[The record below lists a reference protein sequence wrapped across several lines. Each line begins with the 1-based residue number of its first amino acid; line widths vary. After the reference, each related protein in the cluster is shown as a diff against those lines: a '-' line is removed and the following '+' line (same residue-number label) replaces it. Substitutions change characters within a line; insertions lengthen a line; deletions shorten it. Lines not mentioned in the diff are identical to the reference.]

1 MLFFEELH
9 ISTGVTAVIGSGGKS
24 TLLLTLGRE
33 LAERGSVLLCTTT
46 RFLPFPT
53 LPCARS
59 AAELWDLSST
69 CRLLCAGT
77 AVPDGSGKLTSPA
90 VPMAALAER
99 FDYVLVEADGAKGR
113 PLKAHEAWEP
123 VIPPEASSTVHV
135 LGASGFGQPIALSV
149 HRPGRYALLAGVRE
163 TDPAT
168 AETEAAVLLTEGLPG
183 TVFINQAESEEAF
196 ALAKR
201 LAQLLSRPV
210 LAGSLLRGE
219 CRTCW

>member
-1 MLFFEELH
+1 MPFFEELH

-46 RFLPFPT
+46 RFRPFPG
-53 LPCARS
+53 LPCGHS
-59 AAELWDLSST
+59 PAELWALSSA

-77 AVPDGSGKLTSPA
+77 ALPDGSGKLTALA
-90 VPMAALAER
+90 VPMATLAEH

-123 VIPPEASSTVHV
+123 VIPPEASSTIHV
-135 LGASGFGQPIALSV
+135 LGASGFGQPIARSV
-149 HRPGRYALLAGVRE
+149 HRPERYALLAGVRE

-168 AETEAAVLLTEGLPG
+168 AETEAAVLLAEGLPG
-183 TVFINQAESEEAF
+183 PVFVNQAESEEAF

-201 LAQLLSRPV
+201 LAQQLSRPV
-210 LAGSLLRGE
+210 MAGSLLQGE